1 MVEHLATMVL
11 ATLHQSVSAR
21 VGQLLETVLLPLEF
35 AASSACR
42 AGAAPVRT
50 TPTPSSP
57 PTPSARM
64 PTPVHTLYAN

>member
-1 MVEHLATMVL
+1 MVEPLATMVL
-11 ATLHQSVSAR
+11 ATQHLSASAR
-21 VGQLLETVLLPLEF
+21 VGQLLATVLLPLEF

-42 AGAAPVRT
+42 AGAAPART

-64 PTPVHTLYAN
+64 QTHARIQYAN